1 MQQYLQPTPTIN
13 FDDPAVAAF
22 AEEAAEKTGGQRET
36 AVRLFY
42 AVRDGI
48 RYDPYTVRFSVEGLR
63 ASETLRERRAWC
75 VPKAVLLAACCRHWG
90 IPARLGYADVRNHLS
105 TARMRETMKTD
116 VFYWHGYTSIF
127 LDGRWLKA
135 TPAFNVQLCER
146 FRLLP
151 VEFDGTE
158 DSLYHPADRDGN
170 VHMEYLNYR
179 GEFADVPIDDIRDT
193 FCRHYAGFRALAEG
207 NFDTDVESER

>member
-22 AEEAAEKTGGQRET
+22 AEEAAGKTGGQRET

-48 RYDPYTVRFSVEGLR
+48 RYDPYTVRFSVKGLR
-63 ASETLRERRAWC
+63 ASETLRRRRAWC
-75 VPKAVLLAACCRHWG
+75 VPKAALLAACCRHRG

-116 VFYWHGYTSIF
+116 VFVWHGYTSIY
-127 LDGRWLKA
+127 LGGRWIKA
-135 TPAFNVQLCER
+135 TPAFNVELCER

-151 VEFDGTE
+151 VEFDGRE
-158 DSLYHPADRDGN
+158 DSLYHPVDRDGN
-170 VHMEYLNYR
+170 RHMEYLKDR
-179 GEFADVPIDDIRDT
+179 GEFADVPIDAIRAT
-193 FCRHYAGFRALAEG
+193 FLRRYPAIRSLEG
-207 NFDTDVESER
+207 ADFDEDVEKEL